1 MVDAVRQGAGHLH
14 GIRPHPEEM
23 AGVQIHPQNVVP
35 HLTPQ
40 AAERLHIV
48 HQLPAM
54 ELQGDALHPV
64 VPGPGGQRLPHRDG
78 RLPLVAEDFLRLRR
92 PGRDD
97 PGGSTVLRA
106 AARAGRSSSPRS
118 PPPAAPPGGTCPPPP
133 PLSPA
138 PFSPGNRGLPE
149 QFRAEIVRPVFPQS
163 IQQPVPG
170 TGVRRQPFQVH
181 MGRRGPVAAAQLHL
195 LQPQSRADGRCL
207 CQGAV
212 CQAVRHQAEFHVD
225 SSSVFVLDTLMIPEP
240 LPRRNPE
247 LMLDGGGLGCM
258 VIRGKFPPYSDKRRS
273 SHGMLLLR

>member
-1 MVDAVRQGAGHLH
+1 MQSARARHLH
-14 GIRPHPEEM
+14 GVRPHPEEM
-23 AGVQIHPQNVVP
+23 AGVQIHPQNVVS

-78 RLPLVAEDFLRLRR
+78 RLPLVVEDFLRLRR

-106 AARAGRSSSPRS
+106 AAGQAAHHHHGLHPQLLRQEERALRHRPVSGSLL
-118 PPPAAPPGGTCPPPP
+118 PG
-133 PLSPA
+133 
-138 PFSPGNRGLPE
+138 E
-149 QFRAEIVRPVFPQS
+149 QGVAGAVQGGDREAVFPQS

-170 TGVRRQPFQVH
+170 TGVRRQPFRSTWGAGDQLPRSPAPPAPAPVP
-181 MGRRGPVAAAQLHL
+181 GRRPL
-195 LQPQSRADGRCL
+195 L
-207 CQGAV
+207 CQERSA
-212 CQAVRHQAEFHVD
+212 RL
-225 SSSVFVLDTLMIPEP
+225 SVTKLSFASILLRLHLDTLMIPEP

-247 LMLDGGGLGCM
+247 LMLDGGGFGLYGNK
-258 VIRGKFPPYSDKRRS
+258 GKIS
-273 SHGMLLLR
+273 SVF

>member
-14 GIRPHPEEM
+14 GVRPHPEEM

-97 PGGSTVLRA
+97 PGGSAVLRA
-106 AARAGRSSSPRS
+106 AAGQAAHHHHGLHPQLLRQEERALRHRPVSGSLL
-118 PPPAAPPGGTCPPPP
+118 PG
-133 PLSPA
+133 
-138 PFSPGNRGLPE
+138 E
-149 QFRAEIVRPVFPQS
+149 QGVAGAVQGGDREAVFPQS

-195 LQPQSRADGRCL
+195 LQPQSPAVGRCL

-247 LMLDGGGLGCM
+247 LMLDGGGFGLYGNK
-258 VIRGKFPPYSDKRRS
+258 GKIS
-273 SHGMLLLR
+273 SVF